1 MTTYRATELHENDLP
16 WSCWDQSD
24 HSKTRPMEWGITLVP
39 TPVYENPEDID
50 TFLYYEWKAIL
61 PDNVNL
67 PDWITRVD

>member
-24 HSKTRPMEWGITLVP
+24 HSKTRPMEWAVTLVP